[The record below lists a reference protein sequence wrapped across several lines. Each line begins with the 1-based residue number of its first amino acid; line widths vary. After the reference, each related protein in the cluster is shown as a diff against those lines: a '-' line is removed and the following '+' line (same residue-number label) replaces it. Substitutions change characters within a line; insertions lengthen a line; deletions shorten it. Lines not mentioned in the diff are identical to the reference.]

1 MRARAGAQIR
11 VDLRNVYARDWRT
24 PPPVAK
30 KRTHD
35 REYRGGTYQEATA
48 GDKGEEL
55 TAGGE
60 WNTTV
65 GGFVLMQEVGGA
77 ASGAGPCSN

>member
-1 MRARAGAQIR
+1 MRARAGAQIK
-11 VDLRNVYARDWRT
+11 VDLSCVYARDWRT
-24 PPPVAK
+24 PPPKVT

-35 REYRGGTYQEATA
+35 SEYRGSTYQEATL

-55 TAGGE
+55 TTEA
-60 WNTTV
+60 WKSTA